1 VRCIAHRG
9 FAERHPE
16 NTVAAVRAASE
27 HADTIEIDLR
37 RCGSGEPVVIHDAT
51 VDRVTDGSGA
61 VADLSA
67 ETLADLD
74 VLGSGEGVPTFDA
87 VLEAIPE
94 AVVLNTELKEEGL
107 AADVLDAA
115 DNAGV
120 DLLVSSFEP
129 SVLTETREVSGGD
142 LAYLTAAETEPA
154 IEQARDLDCTA
165 IHPHW
170 QLCLDDF
177 VESAHDADLA
187 VNAWTVPSRHD
198 ATALAHV
205 GVDGI
210 VVDRP
215 DVCPDQ

>member
-1 VRCIAHRG
+1 MRCIAHRG